1 MIIPE
6 GAAGGDA
13 SGGQI
18 KRLPCDHIFHKSCLR
33 SWFQRQ
39 QTCPTCRTSIL
50 RYNPAQGAGGVQQP
64 AQQQPAQQ
72 AQQQPQAQNPAHQ
85 HQAPPVPGFAQIP
98 QQQAANGQQ
107 PTSSRA
113 PPTVATGSNP
123 GQLPNF
129 ANFSQTT
136 MPLPGTPLTLAGGVA
151 SPQFCLPP
159 FGNYLFIYFLIFRKM
174 VNYLIVKSIYA
185 STITTAKP

>member
-6 GAAGGDA
+6 SAAGGDA

-50 RYNPAQGAGGVQQP
+50 RYNPAQGAGGAQQP

-72 AQQQPQAQNPAHQ
+72 AQQQPQAQNQAHQ
-85 HQAPPVPGFAQIP
+85 HQAPQVPGFGQAP
-98 QQQAANGQQ
+98 QQAANGQQ

-113 PPTVATGSNP
+113 PPTAASGSNS

-129 ANFSQTT
+129 ANLFSQTT
-136 MPLPGTPLTLAGGVA
+136 IPPPGTPHSLAGGVA
-151 SPQFCLPP
+151 APQFCLPP
-159 FGNYLFIYFLIFRKM
+159 FGNYIFIHFLI
-174 VNYLIVKSIYA
+174 L
-185 STITTAKP
+185 